1 MAGSPGSSS
10 SDSDVVDETPKTEPI
25 KAKGKKK
32 CRAKKVLAAFRN
44 LFTPRP
50 RLGMM
55 ANRVE
60 QLPPTTPGN
69 YTRWVNTVDGTISY
83 IKTKPLVSMPAEKLA
98 AIKFTVTVPHNCLS
112 TYLAITLMLLVN
124 VTHISMLSCH
134 ARI

>member
-1 MAGSPGSSS
+1 MAGSPRSSS

-50 RLGMM
+50 KFGMM
-55 ANRVE
+55 SNQVE
-60 QLPPTTPGN
+60 PLPPTTPGN
-69 YTRWVNTVDGTISY
+69 YTRWVNTVDGMISY

-98 AIKFTVTVPHNCLS
+98 AFKP
-112 TYLAITLMLLVN
+112 
-124 VTHISMLSCH
+124 
-134 ARI
+134 